1 MLYLTLLTKI
11 AKFVQDN
18 PADPGTQT
26 VVELS
31 KQMGVEPTVAIMAYD
46 IKEIESLRRIIP
58 AAFPKVIR
66 QGPLCGNQNIH
77 GAWRVEPMVKAL
89 NNKKHLATSILL

>member
-18 PADPGTQT
+18 PEDAGSQT
-26 VVELS
+26 VMELS
-31 KQMGVEPTVAIMAYD
+31 KQMGVSAAEAIMKYD

-66 QGPLCGNQNIH
+66 QGPLVGSQNIH
-77 GAWRVEPMVKAL
+77 GAWRVQPYVKAL
-89 NNKKHLATSILL
+89 NSKQALKTAIPL